1 MHLTWSHYAVLLQVP
16 DSKAREWYAKEAS
29 EQTWSVRTLRR
40 SVSSQYY
47 YRMLQTQRP
56 ELVETEMKNNTS
68 AYAER
73 RLEFIKNP
81 VVAEF
86 LGLSDNTDF
95 TETDLETSIIS
106 NLQKFLMELEKA
118 MPSLHDNSIFALRN
132 RIITSTWSFAI
143 TFSSVLFCLT

>member
-1 MHLTWSHYAVLLQVP
+1 M
-16 DSKAREWYAKEAS
+16 
-29 EQTWSVRTLRR
+29 RR